1 MLCCRSIV
9 HLLINETLLSVANVF
24 FYKPKYH
31 TDTTQIS
38 SVMTHMMS
46 YKGKFQWFHFTV
58 CVCVCVCVDITGPM
72 NGQIS

>member
-1 MLCCRSIV
+1 
-9 HLLINETLLSVANVF
+9 VF

-58 CVCVCVCVDITGPM
+58 CVCVCVWI
-72 NGQIS
+72 